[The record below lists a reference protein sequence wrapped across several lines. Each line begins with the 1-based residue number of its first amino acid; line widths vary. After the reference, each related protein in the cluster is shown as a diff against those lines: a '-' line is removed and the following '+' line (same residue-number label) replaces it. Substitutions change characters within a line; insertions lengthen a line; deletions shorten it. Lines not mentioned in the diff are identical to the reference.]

1 MGAKKILLV
10 EDEEDLRELIEERLT
25 AEGYEVHMAENGNQ
39 GLARAKEL
47 HPDLIISDVI
57 MPEKDGN
64 QFFKDLRATEEGK
77 NIPFIVLT
85 ARAKMRDYFE
95 VVDVDA
101 FFDKPFDFDELI
113 KAIEDLIKHGAGHGR
128 SRSKADPSG
137 QGGLLDV
144 GGGISVQDEVM
155 LKDAMMESPEP
166 EKNQKIDPEESP
178 EQKKNERSRINSQ
191 TEQRKIIVLEDD
203 LVTFHE
209 LQKYLHKRN
218 YAVELVIGAKECQQ
232 EVSRLEPD
240 VILLKNVI
248 GELNAEKL
256 AAQLKKN
263 PLVARTPIIVYQV
276 FGEKV
281 RQVLPNGEQVTEF
294 VLTAEGKELV
304 RRVYDLLG

>member
-1 MGAKKILLV
+1 MGEKKILLV

-25 AEGYEVHMAENGNQ
+25 AEGYEVHTAENGNQ

-47 HPDLIISDVI
+47 KPDLIISDVI

-101 FFDKPFDFDELI
+101 FFDKPFDFDELLETI
-113 KAIEDLIKHGAGHGR
+113 KDLVEHGAGQGG
-128 SRSKADPSG
+128 SRSKKESSDKMDP
-137 QGGLLDV
+137 QD

-155 LKDAMMESPEP
+155 LNDAIMESPEP
-166 EKNQKIDPEESP
+166 EQQKIDAEKIPEKKKDERPRISSSTD
-178 EQKKNERSRINSQ
+178 QKR
-191 TEQRKIIVLEDD
+191 IIVLEDD

-281 RQVLPNGEQVTEF
+281 RQVLPNGEKVTEF